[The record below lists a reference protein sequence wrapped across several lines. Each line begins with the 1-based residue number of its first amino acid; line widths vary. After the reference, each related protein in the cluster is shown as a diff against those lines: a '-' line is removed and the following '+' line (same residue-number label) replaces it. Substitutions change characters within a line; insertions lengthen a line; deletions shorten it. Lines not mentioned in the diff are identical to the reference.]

1 MRLLLDT
8 HVFLWCI
15 QNDRRLSKTARAKI
29 RDADEVYISSASI
42 WEMAIKIKLK
52 KLTGKIDQIMN
63 VIPESG
69 FLDLPITARH
79 AAAVT
84 QLPDIHRD
92 PFDRM
97 LIAQAITEPLTFLT
111 ADISLENYSDLV
123 ELI

>member
-79 AAAVT
+79 AAAVMH
-84 QLPDIHRD
+84 LSDIHRD

-111 ADISLENYSDLV
+111 ADINLKNYSDLV